1 MLALA
6 ADDKTRKQRQES
18 MGEEGRGQ
26 AGPNSDSDETD
37 HSPAPPLT
45 RAARTLAQQTQR
57 PSAAT
62 RTNTTK
68 RKGEDDG
75 KQLRA
80 AGKVVANRTT
90 K

>member
-26 AGPNSDSDETD
+26 AGPNSDETD
-37 HSPAPPLT
+37 HSPALPLA